1 MKTIFFTT
9 IFCILSTLAFGQDIS
24 NNYGKNKDLNKQVFE
39 HVLIKEDIDSNK
51 VKIGDFP
58 IYVIDMA
65 TKKSYVNENY
75 SICRIS
81 TLSSPSYYLIVI
93 IENKKYTFIDLDEE
107 ENINTIKKV
116 LESFKNNNI
125 SKEKMLLYLSGLI
138 KLIEYKDKDYI
149 RM

>member
-1 MKTIFFTT
+1 MVFP
-9 IFCILSTLAFGQDIS
+9 S
-24 NNYGKNKDLNKQVFE
+24 NTPE
-39 HVLIKEDIDSNK
+39 
-51 VKIGDFP
+51 
-58 IYVIDMA
+58 
-65 TKKSYVNENY
+65 
-75 SICRIS
+75 RIS

-93 IENKKYTFIDLDEE
+93 IENKKYTFIDLDKEK
-107 ENINTIKKV
+107 NINTIKKV